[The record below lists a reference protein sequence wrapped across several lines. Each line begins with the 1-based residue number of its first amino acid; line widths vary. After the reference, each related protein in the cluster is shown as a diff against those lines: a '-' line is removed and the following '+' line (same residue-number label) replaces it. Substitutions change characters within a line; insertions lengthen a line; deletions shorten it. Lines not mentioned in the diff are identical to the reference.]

1 MSARTRAF
9 LLLCCAATLWSTA
22 GVMTRHLEQ
31 ARSFEVTFWRSSFAA
46 LFVLVAL
53 AVTRGGRV
61 ADAVRATGRYGVL
74 SGAMW
79 SVMFTCFMI
88 ALTLTST
95 ANTLLMS
102 SLGPLTTTLLAAVVL
117 RERVPP
123 RTWVAI
129 AMAMAGMLWM
139 FSARQD
145 AAGAGT
151 GTMGATD
158 ALGML
163 VALGVPLAAAVN
175 VVTLRRASAK
185 VDMVP
190 AVMIGACVSATVML
204 PFAMPLSA
212 TPRDLAILAFL
223 GFFQLGLP
231 CMLLVA
237 ASKHLQAPEISLA
250 SLLEVVLGPIWAW
263 LGAGE
268 RPSAAT
274 LTGGLFILGA
284 LALNQLW
291 SLGRSIQ
298 ARNSAN

>member
-1 MSARTRAF
+1 MSPRARAF

-22 GVMTRHLEQ
+22 GVLTRHLEQ

-53 AVTRGGRV
+53 AVTRSGSV
-61 ADAVRATGRYGVL
+61 AGAIRATGRYGMV

-117 RERVPP
+117 RERVPA

-145 AAGAGT
+145 PGAST
-151 GTMGATD
+151 VRATD

-190 AVMIGACVSATVML
+190 AVLIGACVSASVML
-204 PFAMPLSA
+204 PFALPLSA

-237 ASKHLQAPEISLA
+237 ASKHLRAPEISLV
-250 SLLEVVLGPIWAW
+250 SLLEVVLGPVWAW

-291 SLGRSIQ
+291 SLGRSMQ